1 MTPFQK
7 LAKALAALNAEQR
20 VALAKEHNIDPRLA
34 HRAAKAAGRVTV
46 RPFPAWAFVELCA
59 ALNVDPVGGW
69 KGDKRFASAGSFNKP
84 AFAIAIRLARIDGD
98 LSVRAAATK
107 FKVATVTLSRAEN
120 HADISVEPFLAIC
133 KGLKRHPF
141 DFLVGPTFHGQ
152 HKVEQVDK
160 AGVSA

>member
-20 VALAKEHNIDPRLA
+20 VRLAKQHNIDPRLA

-46 RPFPAWAFVELCA
+46 RPFPAWAYVELAA
-59 ALNVDPVGGW
+59 ALDG
-69 KGDKRFASAGSFNKP
+69 KGGSFNKP
-84 AFAIAIRLARIDGD
+84 AFAISIRLARIDGN

-120 HADISVEPFLAIC
+120 HAEISVEPFLAIC